1 MDTVGILGGTFDPVH
16 LGHLGMAEAVM
27 GALEL
32 RRVLMIPDGDPPHK
46 GELAGGR
53 DRLNMARL
61 AVAGRLGLEVS
72 DIEVKR
78 QGTTYTVDTLRLL
91 TGREMDTGYVYI
103 VGSDTLKVIETWKS
117 FDQVAAMLKGL
128 AVVPRP
134 GDGMDGLR
142 RQAGLIT
149 KGYGLDIFLLDK
161 CVSGV
166 SSTLVR
172 QRAARH
178 QSLEGLVP
186 AAVEK
191 YIRSHR
197 LYRDPMLEELRHT
210 MTPARYR
217 HTLGV
222 EETALE
228 LAAIHHVDA
237 GKARLAALLHDCAK
251 HMGVQEMKELVHGAG
266 IATAPG
272 EEESRALLHAA
283 AGMALAREKFGVS
296 DPAVLSA
303 IRWHTTGKPGM
314 TPLEQVIYL
323 ADMIEPG
330 RRDFPGLDA
339 IRQAA
344 RSDLRE
350 AMLVAARRTVEYVN
364 SRGMPLNERTVQ
376 LLESLEANEK
386 KETRQ

>member
-1 MDTVGILGGTFDPVH
+1 M
-16 LGHLGMAEAVM
+16 
-27 GALEL
+27 
-32 RRVLMIPDGDPPHK
+32 
-46 GELAGGR
+46 
-53 DRLNMARL
+53 
-61 AVAGRLGLEVS
+61 
-72 DIEVKR
+72 KR
-78 QGTTYTVDTLRLL
+78 QGITYTVDTLRLL
-91 TGREMDTGYVYI
+91 TSREPETGYVYI
-103 VGSDTLKVIETWKS
+103 VGSDTLKVIETWRS
-117 FDQVAAMLKGL
+117 FDQVAALLTGL

-134 GDGMDGLR
+134 GDSMDSLK
-142 RQAGLIT
+142 RQASRIT
-149 KGYGLDIFLLDK
+149 SGYGLDIFLLDSY
-161 CVSGV
+161 VSSV

-186 AAVEK
+186 TAVEK

-197 LYRDPMLEELRHT
+197 LYRDPMLEEMRRT
-210 MTPARYR
+210 MTTARYR

-228 LAAIHHVDA
+228 LASIHGVDRE
-237 GKARLAALLHDCAK
+237 KARLAALLHDCAK
-251 HMGVQEMKELVHGAG
+251 HMSVQEMKELVRGAG
-266 IATAPG
+266 IDTAPG

-283 AGMALAREKFGVS
+283 AGMALAREKFGVT
-296 DPAVLSA
+296 DRAVLSA

-314 TPLEQVIYL
+314 GPLEQVIYL

-344 RSDLRE
+344 RRDLKE
-350 AMLVAARRTVEYVN
+350 AMLIAARRTVEYVK

-386 KETRQ
+386 KEKTQ